1 MYGYTQKSDDK
12 NDLINKNM
20 SVVKKIAYYYL
31 GRVHQVVEIEDLLQ
45 IGMVGLIEAAHNY
58 EPHDGVS
65 FENYARLRVKGAII
79 DFLRKSSNLCRGTIK
94 RKQDFDKASR
104 KLEVEYKR
112 LPTSEEV
119 AKELDI
125 PISELMSWKHDF
137 AASKHQSIEE
147 ATEAYGDFLFSGDQ
161 SVEEKILNGELK
173 SILRANI
180 GRLNKQQ
187 LLVLQLYYVEE
198 LNVYEIAEILSVS
211 TGRVSQVKSAAIRE
225 LRKIIEGEVNA

>member
-12 NDLINKNM
+12 NELINKNM
-20 SVVKKIAYYYL
+20 SIVKKIAYFYL
-31 GRVHQVVEIEDLLQ
+31 GRVHQVVEVEDLLQ

-58 EPHDGVS
+58 APQEGVT
-65 FENYARLRVKGAII
+65 FENYARLRIKGAII

-104 KLEVEYKR
+104 KLEVDFRR

-119 AKELDI
+119 ATELNI
-125 PISELMSWKHDF
+125 SVSELMSWKHDF

-147 ATEAYGDFLFSGDQ
+147 ATDAYGDFLFSGDP
-161 SVEEKILNGELK
+161 SVEDKILNGELK
-173 SILRANI
+173 SILRANM
-180 GRLNKQQ
+180 GQLNKQQ

-211 TGRVSQVKSAAIRE
+211 TGRVSQIKSAAVKE
-225 LRKIIEGEVNA
+225 LRKAIESEVNA

>member
-1 MYGYTQKSDDK
+1 MHGYTQKSDGK
-12 NDLINKNM
+12 NELINKNM
-20 SVVKKIAYYYL
+20 SIVKKIAYYYL
-31 GRVHQVVEIEDLLQ
+31 GRLHQVVEIEDLLQ

-58 EPHDGVS
+58 EPQDGVT

-104 KLEVEYKR
+104 KLEVDFKR
-112 LPTSEEV
+112 LPTSQEV
-119 AKELDI
+119 ATELNI
-125 PISELMSWKHDF
+125 SVSELMSWRHDF

-161 SVEEKILNGELK
+161 SVEDKILNGELK
-173 SILRANI
+173 SILRANMVH
-180 GRLNKQQ
+180 LNKQQ

-211 TGRVSQVKSAAIRE
+211 TGRVSQIKSAAIKE
-225 LRKIIEGEVNA
+225 LRKAIESEVNA

>member
-1 MYGYTQKSDDK
+1 MHGYTQKSDGKDE
-12 NDLINKNM
+12 LINKNM
-20 SVVKKIAYYYL
+20 SIVKKIAYYYL
-31 GRVHQVVEIEDLLQ
+31 GRLHQVVEIEDLLQ

-58 EPHDGVS
+58 EPQDGVT

-104 KLEVEYKR
+104 KLEVEFKR

-119 AKELDI
+119 ATELNI
-125 PISELMSWKHDF
+125 SVSELMSWRHDF

-161 SVEEKILNGELK
+161 SVEDKILNGELK
-173 SILRANI
+173 SILRANMVH
-180 GRLNKQQ
+180 LNKQQ

-211 TGRVSQVKSAAIRE
+211 TGRVSQIKSAAIKE
-225 LRKIIEGEVNA
+225 LRKAIESEVNA

>member
-1 MYGYTQKSDDK
+1 MHGYTQKSDRK
-12 NDLINKNM
+12 NELINKNM
-20 SVVKKIAYYYL
+20 SIVKKIAYYYL
-31 GRVHQVVEIEDLLQ
+31 GRLHQVVEIEDLLQ

-58 EPHDGVS
+58 EPQDGVT

-104 KLEVEYKR
+104 KLEVDFKR

-119 AKELDI
+119 ATELNI
-125 PISELMSWKHDF
+125 SVSELMSWRHDF

-161 SVEEKILNGELK
+161 SVEDKILNGELK
-173 SILRANI
+173 SILRANMVH
-180 GRLNKQQ
+180 LNKQQ

-211 TGRVSQVKSAAIRE
+211 TGRVSQIKSAAIKE
-225 LRKIIEGEVNA
+225 LRKAIESEVNA

>member
-12 NDLINKNM
+12 NELINKNM
-20 SVVKKIAYYYL
+20 SIVKKIAYFYL
-31 GRVHQVVEIEDLLQ
+31 GRVHQVVEVEDLLQ

-58 EPHDGVS
+58 APQEGVT
-65 FENYARLRVKGAII
+65 FENYARLRIKGAII

-104 KLEVEYKR
+104 KLEVDFRR

-119 AKELDI
+119 AIELNI
-125 PISELMSWKHDF
+125 SVSELMSWKHDF

-147 ATEAYGDFLFSGDQ
+147 ATDAYGDFLFSGDP
-161 SVEEKILNGELK
+161 SVEDKILNGELK
-173 SILRANI
+173 SILRANM
-180 GRLNKQQ
+180 GQLNKQQ

-211 TGRVSQVKSAAIRE
+211 TGRVSQIKSAAVKE
-225 LRKIIEGEVNA
+225 LRKAIESEVNA

>member
-1 MYGYTQKSDDK
+1 MHGYTQKSDGK
-12 NDLINKNM
+12 NELINKNM
-20 SVVKKIAYYYL
+20 SIVKKIAYYYL
-31 GRVHQVVEIEDLLQ
+31 GRLHQVVEIDDLLQ

-58 EPHDGVS
+58 EPQDGVT

-104 KLEVEYKR
+104 KLEVDFKR

-119 AKELDI
+119 ATELNI
-125 PISELMSWKHDF
+125 SVSELMSWRHDF

-161 SVEEKILNGELK
+161 SVEDKILNGELK
-173 SILRANI
+173 SILRANMVH
-180 GRLNKQQ
+180 LNKQQ

-211 TGRVSQVKSAAIRE
+211 TGRVSQIKSAAIKE
-225 LRKIIEGEVNA
+225 LRKAIESEVNA